1 MSLITIEH
9 LTKSYTERLLFD
21 DTAFSINEGEKVGLI
36 GINGTGKSTLLKIVA
51 GLEEPDD
58 GSVVRRRNL
67 YIRYLPQIPVFTAG
81 DTVLDA
87 IVRDNASE
95 PHFSSR
101 EEIEASAKNI
111 LTRLGIYDFDEKV
124 EHLSGGQRK
133 RVALTSVLLSTA
145 DLLIL
150 DEPTNHLD
158 SEMAD
163 WLEDYLKKFRGAL
176 LMITHDRYFL
186 DSVTNRI
193 VELDKGKLYSY
204 QTNYEGFVKLKAE
217 RIDIAVASER
227 KRQSIL
233 KTELA
238 WMQRGA
244 RARSTKQKAHIQ
256 RYEALRDMD
265 APEFDKEVEM
275 ESISSRLGRTTVEVK
290 DLCKSYGNK
299 VLLKD
304 FTYIFLKND
313 RVGIIG
319 PNGSGKS
326 TLMKMIAGWV
336 QPDSGSIEIGQTVKI
351 GYFSQEN
358 EAMDESL
365 KVIDYIRNVAEYVQ
379 TKDGSISASQMLERF
394 LFPGSVQYTT
404 ISRLSGGEKR
414 RLYLLRILM
423 DAPNVLLLDEPTNDL
438 DIRTLTILEDYL
450 DSFQGIVITVSHDRY
465 FLDRMVRRI
474 FAFEGDGK
482 VVQYEGGFT
491 DYQAAYL
498 LKHPDL
504 LGGSAGRGK
513 NGAAGDSYGRGAAG
527 SVGAAGGNGAAG
539 SLDQNAVDA
548 DGLNAA
554 SAGKKSSQDGRAH
567 QKKLKFSYK
576 EQREWDTIEDE
587 IAGLEAEIEALD
599 GQIAESA
606 TNYGKLNQLMAEK
619 AEKEALLEEK
629 MDRWMYLQELAEK
642 IAAQS

>member
-1 MSLITIEH
+1 MNLLTIEH

-58 GSVVRRRNL
+58 GSVVRTRNL
-67 YIRYLPQIPVFTAG
+67 YIRYLPQIPEFTPG
-81 DTVLDA
+81 DTILDS
-87 IVRDNASE
+87 IVRDNKNE
-95 PHFSSR
+95 PHFSSV
-101 EEIEASAKNI
+101 EELKASAKTMLN
-111 LTRLGIYDFDEKV
+111 RLEIEDFDAKV
-124 EHLSGGQRK
+124 ETLSGGQRK
-133 RVALTSVLLSTA
+133 RVALASVLLSTA

-158 SEMAD
+158 SQMAD
-163 WLEDYLKKFRGAL
+163 WLEGYLKAFKGAL

-204 QTNYEGFVKLKAE
+204 QGGYEKYLELKAE
-217 RIDIAVASER
+217 RLSMAEAAER

-233 KTELA
+233 RREIA
-238 WMQRGA
+238 WIQRGA

-290 DLCKSYGNK
+290 DLCKAYGNK

-336 QPDSGSIEIGQTVKI
+336 QPDSGTIEIGQTVKI

-358 EAMDESL
+358 EAMDENL

-394 LFPGSVQYTT
+394 LFPSHIQYTA
-404 ISRLSGGEKR
+404 ISKLSGGEKR

-423 DAPNVLLLDEPTNDL
+423 EAPNVILLDEPTNDL
-438 DIRTLTILEDYL
+438 DIATLTILEDYL
-450 DSFQGIVITVSHDRY
+450 ETFPGAVIAVSHDRY
-465 FLDRMVRRI
+465 FLDKTVRRI
-474 FAFEGDGK
+474 FEVGESGAVTEYVGN
-482 VVQYEGGFT
+482 YT
-491 DYQAAYL
+491 DYLDARKAEE
-498 LKHPDL
+498 KREKTVSAPAEKRRERPS
-504 LGGSAGRGK
+504 GS
-513 NGAAGDSYGRGAAG
+513 
-527 SVGAAGGNGAAG
+527 
-539 SLDQNAVDA
+539 
-548 DGLNAA
+548 
-554 SAGKKSSQDGRAH
+554 
-567 QKKLKFSYK
+567 KKLKFSYK
-576 EQREWDTIEDE
+576 EQREYENIDGE
-587 IAGLEAEIEALD
+587 IAALEEQLAQIRTEQEAKASDYVALQALQSRESELEAA
-599 GQIAESA
+599 
-606 TNYGKLNQLMAEK
+606 
-619 AEKEALLEEK
+619 LEEK
-629 MDRWMYLQELAEK
+629 MERWVYLNDLAEQ
-642 IAAQS
+642 IAGQAGGT